1 MYGWKKIRLGDV
13 CSMNANSYSTREAWN
28 FVNYLD
34 TGNITDNIIDSI
46 QYIDIGKDK
55 LPSRAK
61 RKVKENSV
69 IVSTVRPNQR
79 HFGII
84 KNQPENF
91 LVSTGFVVIDV
102 NDKFLDADFLYYSLS
117 QKTIIDS
124 LQTIAEQSTTSYPSI
139 SASDIENLEIEV
151 PDILEQKR
159 IAYTLRCLDLKIKQN
174 NKVNDNLEKQA
185 KLVYDYWFN
194 QFEFPDENGKPYK
207 SSGGSMVW
215 NGELS
220 REIPEGWKVKTLRHV
235 ILNAKNGDWGN
246 ENYKK
251 DSDIKVK
258 CFRGADFSAISQ
270 EHQISA
276 PTRYIGATHAD
287 RLLSNGDLVIE
298 VSGGSPSQS
307 TGRVGYINDVFIERC
322 EGSVC
327 CSNFCK
333 AFTPLTLDHQFWLYF
348 TWKSL
353 YDSGLMFN
361 YEGKTTGIKN
371 LLFETLINSVKIA
384 VPNTHLLKKFNGI
397 CSCMY
402 AKIQK
407 SLIESENL
415 SSIRDS
421 LLPLLMNGQ
430 AIVRD

>member
-1 MYGWKKIRLGDV
+1 MCGWKKIRLGDV
-13 CSMNANSYSTREAWN
+13 CSMNTDSYSSRESWN

-174 NKVNDNLEKQA
+174 NKVNDNLEKH
-185 KLVYDYWFN
+185 LRLLYDYWFT
-194 QFEFPDENGKPYK
+194 QFDFPDENDKPYR
-207 SSGGSMVW
+207 SSGGKMVW
-215 NGELS
+215 NEQLKRKIPYNWDVTPLGEVCSFRNGINYDKNTVGDTTYRIVNVRNISSSSIILDEKELDNICLPRKQAKKYLIS
-220 REIPEGWKVKTLRHV
+220 SNNILIARSGIPGAPRILYKPNGNIIFCGFIICASPLDSVLQHYLLLFLKLLEG
-235 ILNAKNGDWGN
+235 
-246 ENYKK
+246 
-251 DSDIKVK
+251 S
-258 CFRGADFSAISQ
+258 C
-270 EHQISA
+270 
-276 PTRYIGATHAD
+276 ATQT
-287 RLLSNGDLVIE
+287 
-298 VSGGSPSQS
+298 GGSILKNVSQDTLS
-307 TGRVGYINDVFIERC
+307 ELLV
-322 EGSVC
+322 
-327 CSNFCK
+327 
-333 AFTPLTLDHQFWLYF
+333 PLPPHDILTRFNQYV
-348 TWKSL
+348 SPV
-353 YDSGLMFN
+353 YDLIHANLAETFN
-361 YEGKTTGIKN
+361 
-371 LLFETLINSVKIA
+371 L
-384 VPNTHLLKKFNGI
+384 
-397 CSCMY
+397 
-402 AKIQK
+402 QK
-407 SLIESENL
+407 L
-415 SSIRDS
+415 RDW
-421 LLPLLMNGQ
+421 LLPMLMNGQ
-430 AIVRD
+430 ATIED

>member
-1 MYGWKKIRLGDV
+1 MCGWKKIRLGDV
-13 CSMNANSYSTREAWN
+13 CSMNTDSYSSRESWN

-174 NKVNDNLEKQA
+174 NKVNDNLVA
-185 KLVYDYWFN
+185 
-194 QFEFPDENGKPYK
+194 
-207 SSGGSMVW
+207 
-215 NGELS
+215 
-220 REIPEGWKVKTLRHV
+220 
-235 ILNAKNGDWGN
+235 
-246 ENYKK
+246 
-251 DSDIKVK
+251 
-258 CFRGADFSAISQ
+258 
-270 EHQISA
+270 
-276 PTRYIGATHAD
+276 
-287 RLLSNGDLVIE
+287 
-298 VSGGSPSQS
+298 
-307 TGRVGYINDVFIERC
+307 
-322 EGSVC
+322 
-327 CSNFCK
+327 
-333 AFTPLTLDHQFWLYF
+333 
-348 TWKSL
+348 
-353 YDSGLMFN
+353 
-361 YEGKTTGIKN
+361 
-371 LLFETLINSVKIA
+371 
-384 VPNTHLLKKFNGI
+384 
-397 CSCMY
+397 
-402 AKIQK
+402 
-407 SLIESENL
+407 
-415 SSIRDS
+415 
-421 LLPLLMNGQ
+421 
-430 AIVRD
+430 